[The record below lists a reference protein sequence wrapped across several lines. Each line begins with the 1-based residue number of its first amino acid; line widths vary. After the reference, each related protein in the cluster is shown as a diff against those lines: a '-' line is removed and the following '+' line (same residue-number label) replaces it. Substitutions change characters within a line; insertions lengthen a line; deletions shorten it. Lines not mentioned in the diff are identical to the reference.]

1 MSTTTITPITNAE
14 ILWKLIQGQQAIDWA
29 KTKVGWNTGSSTND
43 DGTCGCLSFFYEL
56 INIIVLVLQS

>member
-43 DGTCGCLSFFYEL
+43 DGTRVCVFF
-56 INIIVLVLQS
+56 IN